1 VFLAGKIEVMSRY
14 TLEDFNETLSFQ
26 EPPEEMNNLFQALWF
41 NAKGDWETAHELIQ
55 SVYTTEGAW
64 VHAYLHRKEGDMD
77 NAAHWYEKAGKTMP
91 HNSFEEEWQDILAEF
106 LD

>member
-1 VFLAGKIEVMSRY
+1 VFLAGKIEAMSRY

-26 EPPEEMNNLFQALWF
+26 EPPEEMNNLLQALWF

-64 VHAYLHRKEGDMD
+64 VHAYMHRKEGDMD
-77 NAAHWYEKAGKTMP
+77 KAAHWYKKAGKIIP
-91 HNSFEEEWQDILAEF
+91 DNSFEEEWLIILAEF